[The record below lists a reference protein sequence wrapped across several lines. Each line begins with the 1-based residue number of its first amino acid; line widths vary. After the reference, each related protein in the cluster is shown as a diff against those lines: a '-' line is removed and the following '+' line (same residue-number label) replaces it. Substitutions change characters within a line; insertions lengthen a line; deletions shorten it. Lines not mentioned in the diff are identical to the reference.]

1 MSSLD
6 CIYNAKINCCKD
18 GKCTDD
24 MCPDSHHCCTQNAK
38 SPNLGLCVKKD
49 DKGGKSNCNKNTG
62 LPISNCRD
70 KRNESETQAVEEFAF
85 LIVNSKE
92 GYNTDY
98 LDIKN
103 GMKFLAIIAVILL
116 AYIFLMRRR

>member
-1 MSSLD
+1 MSSLE
-6 CIYNAKINCCKD
+6 CIHDAKINCCKD

-24 MCPDSHHCCTQNAK
+24 MCPDTHHCCAQNAMTPK
-38 SPNLGLCVKKD
+38 LGLCVKKD
-49 DKGGKSNCNKNTG
+49 NKGGKSNCNKNTG

-70 KRNESETQAVEEFAF
+70 RKNQSETQPIEEFTF
-85 LIVNSKE
+85 LKVNSKE

-103 GMKFLAIIAVILL
+103 GMKFVGVVVVILL
-116 AYIFLMRRR
+116 AFIFLMRRK

>member
-24 MCPDSHHCCTQNAK
+24 MCPDSHHCCTQNAT

-70 KRNESETQAVEEFAF
+70 KRNESETQAVEEF
-85 LIVNSKE
+85 
-92 GYNTDY
+92 TDY

-103 GMKFLAIIAVILL
+103 GMKFVAVVAVILL